1 MGNDPL
7 LQPDDAETRQKI
19 DEDRRAASQAASTR
33 KAIRTVMLTGTFLA
47 LSTLYFGGVNAYLL
61 MHARPRPFVLSFEQ
75 LGSEQLAGTYHARL
89 EWKEMAGRNVVRPT
103 VLLDTLP
110 VAETSHSSAGAHGD
124 FSLNRTVMV
133 QIDVPPLCTTG
144 NHSGRLIFE
153 RVGGPDLLPPQLE
166 TPVAVEVTGG
176 FWTSWFLLRDWLIF
190 ASVVGLVLYV
200 SCICFFPPPTGSLA
214 IFRGYGSPK
223 RKAGLPMPASA
234 WFLPWRRSSLPL
246 SYIWKKA
253 GVRGV
258 SRVDA
263 EIWFLDRDSSPMLLI
278 QRRHTPDELT
288 VCTLASADVS
298 DDLSEVAGKDF
309 YPCGPMDR
317 MFRDRVYKQGLSE
330 EQCILFS
337 YRSSRRGL

>member
-1 MGNDPL
+1 MENDPL
-7 LQPDDAETRQKI
+7 LQPDDAEARRKK
-19 DEDRRAASQAASTR
+19 DEDRRAASQAAV
-33 KAIRTVMLTGTFLA
+33 RTVMLTGTFLA

-103 VLLDTLP
+103 ILLDGLP
-110 VAETSHSSAGAHGD
+110 MTEASHSSAGAHQD
-124 FSLNRTVMV
+124 FSLTQTLTV

-153 RVGGPDLLPPQLE
+153 RAGGPDLLPPQLE

-214 IFRGYGSPK
+214 IYRYGSAR

-253 GVRGV
+253 GFGGV
-258 SRVDA
+258 SRVDG
-263 EIWFLDRDSSPMLLI
+263 EIWFLERDLSPMLLI
-278 QRRHTPDELT
+278 RRCRPPEQLT
-288 VCTLASADVS
+288 VCAHDC
-298 DDLSEVAGKDF
+298 DDLSEAVGEDF
-309 YPCGPMDR
+309 SPCGPMDQ
-317 MFRDRVYKQGLSE
+317 MFRERVYKQGLYE
-330 EQCILFS
+330 EQCVLFS
-337 YRSSRRGL
+337 YRRGRRGL

>member
-7 LQPDDAETRQKI
+7 LQPDDAETRRKM

-75 LGSEQLAGTYHARL
+75 LGNEQVAGVYHARL
-89 EWKEMAGRNVVRPT
+89 EWEPMGRREVVRPT
-103 VLLDTLP
+103 ILLDGLP
-110 VAETSHSSAGAHGD
+110 MAEASHSSAGAHQD
-124 FSLNRTVMV
+124 FSLTQTVTV

-153 RVGGPDLLPPQLE
+153 RVGGPDLLPAQLE

-190 ASVVGLVLYV
+190 ASAVGLVLYL
-200 SCICFFPPPTGSLA
+200 SCVWFFPPPTGSLL
-214 IFRGYGSPK
+214 IYRYSGSR
-223 RKAGLPMPASA
+223 RKVGLPMPASA

-246 SYIWKKA
+246 SYIWKNA
-253 GVRGV
+253 GVKAV
-258 SRVDA
+258 PRVNA

-278 QRRHTPDELT
+278 QRRRTPEELT
-288 VCTLASADVS
+288 VRTLAS
-298 DDLSEVAGKDF
+298 DDLSEAVGEDF
-309 YPCGPMDR
+309 HPCGPGDQ
-317 MFRDRVYKQGLSE
+317 MFKDRVFKQGLSE
-330 EQCILFS
+330 EQCVLFS
-337 YRSSRRGL
+337 YRSSRRVL